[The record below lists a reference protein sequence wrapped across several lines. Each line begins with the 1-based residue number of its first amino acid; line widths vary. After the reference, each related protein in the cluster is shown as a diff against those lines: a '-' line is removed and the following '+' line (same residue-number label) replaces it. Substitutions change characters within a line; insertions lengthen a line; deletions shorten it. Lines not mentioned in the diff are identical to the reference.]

1 MVSKYIY
8 EKNNMRGIPY
18 SSSYSTRCI
27 SFRLLTLRN
36 NDKTSN
42 KEFKFSWYFSVEFV
56 SWRINTWNM
65 ERAFSQHSQ
74 SRNKK
79 SAAREANSDA
89 LRTLLHNDENV
100 PTSSFCAFLHLG
112 RSSSYFFHLP
122 GQQPHLRNEWRRR
135 HRKLVQY
142 TIYFFKF
149 NIRTNFVPFFFTHF

>member
-1 MVSKYIY
+1 MPTEQKSDNLFALGTTNKPKRRLWINLLSSFFIWIHFVKGRF
-8 EKNNMRGIPY
+8 KN
-18 SSSYSTRCI
+18 T
-27 SFRLLTLRN
+27 
-36 NDKTSN
+36 K
-42 KEFKFSWYFSVEFV
+42 
-56 SWRINTWNM
+56 
-65 ERAFSQHSQ
+65 RAFSQHSQ

-142 TIYFFKF
+142 TIYFYKF